1 MAHSSGHRKCEH
13 SLRFCEWNIKKY
25 GIVHQRAQDY
35 DAGKE
40 RTAAAR
46 RAHQYADSTYTIW
59 LSGPRGT
66 EYMVHTPNPVSVKEV
81 DEFRTKQTKSS
92 ERQQSVT
99 ALVELPSLNT
109 SKPPGE
115 GMPKPEDRASER
127 ARFNY
132 GWFDKER
139 AQQLV
144 PTTYQILT
152 YSDLSPS
159 HPQPHPLINQGSPP
173 LDSKST

>member
-25 GIVHQRAQDY
+25 DIMCQRAQDY

-46 RAHQYADSTYTIW
+46 RAHQYADSTHTVW

-66 EYMVHTPNPVSVKEV
+66 EYMVHTPNPVSVKKV
-81 DEFRTKQTKSS
+81 DEFRTKTTKTIK
-92 ERQQSVT
+92 RQQSVDT
-99 ALVELPSLNT
+99 ALAELPSLNT
-109 SKPPGE
+109 SKPP
-115 GMPKPEDRASER
+115 KVRPECRASER
-127 ARFNY
+127 AVFNY

-144 PTTYQILT
+144 PTSYHILT
-152 YSDLSPS
+152 YSDRHL
-159 HPQPHPLINQGSPP
+159 QPHPLINQGSP
-173 LDSKST
+173 DSK